1 MLIKLGDI
9 KGESVD
15 SKHKD
20 EIDILSW
27 SWGVTSAN
35 TSHVSSG
42 AGAGQS
48 TVNALVLTKYIDQSS
63 PLIFQSAVK
72 GTAIKEATFVI
83 QKVSG
88 GSRPIEF
95 IKIRLTDVF
104 VVSVKPGGNTSQD
117 RQSEEIML
125 QFGSAEYS
133 YTPTK
138 ADGSPGAAVTV
149 SWKTAR

>member
-27 SWGVTSAN
+27 SWGVTSAYS
-35 TSHVSSG
+35 SHVSSG
-42 AGAGQS
+42 AGAGAS

-63 PLIFQSAVK
+63 PIIFQNAVK
-72 GTAIKEATFVI
+72 GTLIKEATFVI

-95 IKIRLTDVF
+95 IKIKLTDVF
-104 VVSVKPGGNTSQD
+104 VTSVKPGGTNGDD
-117 RQSEEIML
+117 RQKEEIML

-133 YTPTK
+133 YIPVRS
-138 ADGSPGAAVTV
+138 DGSPGAAVTV